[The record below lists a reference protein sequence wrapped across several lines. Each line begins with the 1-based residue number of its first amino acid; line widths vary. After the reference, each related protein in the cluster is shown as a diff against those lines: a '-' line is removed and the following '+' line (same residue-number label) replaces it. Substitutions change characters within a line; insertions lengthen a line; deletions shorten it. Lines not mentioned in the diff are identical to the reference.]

1 MSFPLVDV
9 SYDGNQPLVIRQKEV
24 AIDREPIAPV
34 VPAKAPEQP
43 TIAAEPPRR
52 ESEDERNAADIQA
65 QLYTMLRL
73 AQEGGSISS
82 AVSKSFRDSVNTNY
96 RKLESDTY
104 NKLDLYRMLLMTQIA
119 LSASSGESP
128 SGYISTLS
136 VVLNVMDHIKPQH
149 RRILPDSLKTQA
161 NEKLANAI
169 RENNRTISKISQL
182 QAQLQKQTADF
193 GPSLKKALKEQSDR
207 LGKRTEKANT
217 AKQSS
222 TTSREIDDLNSQI
235 RALKDNAQRAKE
247 SSAQN
252 EQIKALNEQLKSL
265 REVVRMNSAR
275 SDKDSDRLFAM
286 QQTQPASVV
295 APVAQVPVVDH
306 EKRAND
312 LDEQLR
318 NVKEKLVK
326 HTKEL
331 KEKTA
336 ELVRAREK
344 ALLHNENA
352 IKMQEE
358 IRSRTNSEAELR
370 QRLEKIVDRAS
381 KMVRKGK

>member
-34 VPAKAPEQP
+34 VPVKAPEQP
-43 TIAAEPPRR
+43 TVVAEPPRR
-52 ESEDERNAADIQA
+52 ETEEERNAADIQA

-73 AQEGGSISS
+73 AQEGGSIS
-82 AVSKSFRDSVNTNY
+82 ATVSKSFRDSVDTNY

-104 NKLDLYRMLLMTQIA
+104 AKLDLYRMLLMTQIA
-119 LSASSGESP
+119 LAASSGESP
-128 SGYISTLS
+128 SGYISTLN

-169 RENNRTISKISQL
+169 RENNRTITKISQL

-193 GPSLKKALKEQSDR
+193 GPSVKKALKEQAER
-207 LGKRTEKANT
+207 LGKRIEKANT

-222 TTSREIDDLNSQI
+222 TTSQEIKDLNSQI

-275 SDKDSDRLFAM
+275 ADKDSDRLFAM
-286 QQTQPASVV
+286 QKAQPAPVV

-318 NVKEKLVK
+318 NVKEKLVQ

-352 IKMQEE
+352 VKMQEE
-358 IRSRTNSEAELR
+358 IRARKNSEEELR

>member
-9 SYDGNQPLVIRQKEV
+9 SYNGNRPLVIREKEV

-34 VPAKAPEQP
+34 APVKAPEQP
-43 TIAAEPPRR
+43 TMVAEPPRR
-52 ESEDERNAADIQA
+52 ESEEERNAADIQA

-82 AVSKSFRDSVNTNY
+82 MVSKSFRDSVNDSY

-104 NKLDLYRMLLMTQIA
+104 VKLDLYRMLLMTQIA

-128 SGYISTLS
+128 SGYISTLN

-169 RENNRTISKISQL
+169 RENSRTITKMSQL
-182 QAQLQKQTADF
+182 QAQLQKQTADI
-193 GPSLKKALKEQSDR
+193 GPSLKKALKAQSER
-207 LGKRTEKANT
+207 LGKRIERANT

-222 TTSREIDDLNSQI
+222 TTSQEIKDLNSEI
-235 RALKDNAQRAKE
+235 NALKDKAQRSKE

-252 EQIKALNEQLKSL
+252 DEIKALNEQLKSL

-275 SDKDSDRLFAM
+275 ADKDSDRLFAM
-286 QQTQPASVV
+286 QKTQPAPVV
-295 APVAQVPVVDH
+295 APVTQVPVVDH

-312 LDEQLR
+312 LDAQLR
-318 NVKEKLVK
+318 LAKEKLVR

-336 ELVRAREK
+336 ELVRARER
-344 ALLHNENA
+344 ALLHNESA
-352 IKMQEE
+352 VKMQEE
-358 IRSRTNSEAELR
+358 IRSRKNSEEELR

-381 KMVRKGK
+381 KMVRRGK